1 MTGDDGVTYDW
12 EGPRTAG
19 PPRDQLRFAVGLF
32 KPYER
37 AGAASQPSPEPTPDV
52 VAGPVKKQVPTPTRK
67 QAEEARRQRLHPTP
81 TKKEA
86 RALDRQA
93 RNSRRDEQL
102 QKVEGQPGKVLLRD
116 HIDSR
121 KGISGWAMPILM
133 VSLMIS
139 LVAASFGEALAAMAT
154 WFTWSAM
161 ALIIVDLVVMW
172 RSYKRLHAERLPKE
186 PLKGLLAYAINR
198 SVNLRRLRMPAPRV
212 KPGDQI

>member
-1 MTGDDGVTYDW
+1 
-12 EGPRTAG
+12 
-19 PPRDQLRFAVGLF
+19 LF

-116 HIDSR
+116 H
-121 KGISGWAMPILM
+121 
-133 VSLMIS
+133 
-139 LVAASFGEALAAMAT
+139 
-154 WFTWSAM
+154 
-161 ALIIVDLVVMW
+161 
-172 RSYKRLHAERLPKE
+172 RLPQGH
-186 PLKGLLAYAINR
+186 LGLGDADPDGVADDQPGGGE
-198 SVNLRRLRMPAPRV
+198 LR
-212 KPGDQI
+212 